1 MQNFKKGCSLVT
13 CSMNR
18 TDNLLLSIKSWSQLD
33 EVSEIIVLDWSSDVP
48 IQYSDL
54 CRNCASKNIKLL
66 RVNNQPKWIL
76 SHAFNLA
83 ISFVKYGHL
92 LKLDADILLDP
103 TFLSFHILPEF
114 SFFRGNWK
122 IARNENELHLNGQLY
137 CKTEDFWR
145 VNGYHEGI
153 TTYGWDDS
161 DLYNRLSALE
171 LEGLDFN
178 YDLFNHIESTQ
189 EARYT
194 NQSLL
199 DLDDLLNPDLSSL
212 SGKGKFDAMKI
223 VEHLNKMSPPENCP
237 DIRLFYEIQR
247 NRIWSELNP
256 WQLDSKR
263 KSWDIVRDSAHTYTI
278 HELN

>member
-1 MQNFKKGCSLVT
+1 MKSLKKGCSLVT
-13 CSMNR
+13 CAMNR
-18 TDNLLLSIKSWSQLD
+18 TDNLLLAIQSWGGLD
-33 EVSEIIVLDWSSDVP
+33 EVSEIIVLDWSSDIP
-48 IQYSDL
+48 IQHSDL
-54 CRNCASKNIKLL
+54 LRNCASKDIKLL

-83 ISFVKYGHL
+83 ISFAKYDHL
-92 LKLDADILLDP
+92 LKLDSDVILDP
-103 TFLSFHILPEF
+103 TFLSFHSLPEA

-161 DLYNRLSALE
+161 DLYNRLSVLD

-189 EARYT
+189 EARYI

-199 DLDDLLNPDLSSL
+199 NLDDLLNPDLSSL
-212 SGKGKFDAMKI
+212 SGKDKFDAMKI
-223 VEHLNKMSPPENCP
+223 VEHLNKMRPPENCP

-256 WQLDSKR
+256 WQPDSKR
-263 KSWDIVRDSAHTYTI
+263 KSWDIVLDSANTYTI